1 MARPT
6 RLTPEVQEAV
16 CEAIRNGATY
26 QAASEAAGIAYAT
39 FNEWRKDARLKYVKF
54 SEAVTRANADAQLDL
69 LAKIGNQ
76 ADKDWRAA
84 AWILERRFKNDFGAA
99 VDVTTGGDKIKGY
112 AIFSPDDWDKDA
124 TDSTVQAASVADSTP
139 EG

>member
-16 CEAIRNGATY
+16 CEAIRHGATY
-26 QAASEAAGIAYAT
+26 QAAAEAAGIAYST
-39 FNEWRKDARLKYVKF
+39 FNEWHKDIRPKYVKF
-54 SEAVTRANADAQLDL
+54 SEAIRRANADAQLDL

-84 AWILERRFKNDFGAA
+84 AWILERRFKSDFGAA
-99 VDVTTGGDKIKGY
+99 VDVTTQGEKIKGY

-124 TDSTVQAASVADSTP
+124 TDSTIQAAPVADSTP

>member
-16 CEAIRNGATY
+16 CEAIRHGATY

-39 FNEWRKDARLKYVKF
+39 FNEWRKDSRLKYVKF
-54 SEAVTRANADAQLDL
+54 SEAITRANADAQLNL
-69 LAKIGNQ
+69 LAKIANQ
-76 ADKDWRAA
+76 SDKDWRAA

-99 VDVTTGGDKIKGY
+99 VDVTTGGE
-112 AIFSPDDWDKDA
+112 AITFVIERREDDNKDA
-124 TDSTVQAASVADSTP
+124 PVIPTP
-139 EG
+139 G